1 VGLVDYDH
9 NYKTQY
15 YGIMGY
21 GSVKEIPLS
30 WMDNGYIIVE
40 VLKRY
45 DLKDTL
51 VLLICKE

>member
-15 YGIMGY
+15 YVIMGY

-40 VLKRY
+40 E
-45 DLKDTL
+45 
-51 VLLICKE
+51 I